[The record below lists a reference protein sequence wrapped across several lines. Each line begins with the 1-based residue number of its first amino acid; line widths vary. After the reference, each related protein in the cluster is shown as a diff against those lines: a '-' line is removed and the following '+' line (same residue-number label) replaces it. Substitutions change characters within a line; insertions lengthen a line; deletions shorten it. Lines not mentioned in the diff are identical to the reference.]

1 MVALKVAKIGDELAV
16 ILTPELRETLGVADG
31 GTLYAEQS
39 ETGEVLLISQD
50 DSFEIRR
57 SRGRAFIKRYQK
69 TFDAL
74 AK

>member
-1 MVALKVAKIGDELAV
+1 MVALKVARIGDDLAV
-16 ILTPELRETLGVADG
+16 VLTQELREALGVAEG
-31 GTLYAEQS
+31 GILYAEQS
-39 ETGEVLLISQD
+39 ETGEVMLVAQD

-57 SRGRAFIKRYQK
+57 ARGRAFIKRYQK

>member
-1 MVALKVAKIGDELAV
+1 MVALKVARIGDDLAV
-16 ILTPELRETLGVADG
+16 VLTQELREALGAAEG

-39 ETGEVLLISQD
+39 DTGEVMLVTQD
-50 DSFEIRR
+50 ASFEARR
-57 SRGRAFIKRYQK
+57 ARGRAFIQRYQK